1 MGIQCCIGFEALDL
15 AGKWETLKQLQ
26 TRYTYRAPSHKFKDS
41 PYLKSLCMDRRCC
54 SDAEHKAVLTRAI
67 VARRAHEKADW
78 LQKLEHSASSGN
90 AYAIRYLRKRVRH
103 PSPWDGLVR
112 DAGSKSAAA
121 VSIQTHFQKLFQ
133 PPVPLEDQE
142 ACDCIMCELQ
152 LAASS
157 EALRPFTWP
166 EVAAAVNRLKLGKST
181 GMTGIS
187 CELISAMW
195 QVVPEGQNMV
205 VSFCN
210 SLLQEEQHP
219 PELHQSLVA
228 LLPKLPVIQATS
240 QIRPINLVEVC
251 HKMYSFLLLQR
262 LRPTWPSP
270 AAQHGAVR
278 GGQVLDA
285 LASAHWWIA
294 HESISQMHGR
304 VWLNADLTAAFD
316 SLCHRSLL
324 QFVQAHTQDGCHHEA
339 LRLMQIVMRPQLHFI
354 WQQFQWDMGQSSGV
368 QQGHSHSAILFAY
381 VVGHI
386 LEDLFKEWRER
397 GEDTTTR
404 DWGWL
409 FVDDLLCS
417 FDSWTQARKL
427 VPEIV
432 EAFGRAGLSF
442 SLKKSEVMC
451 TPQTLE
457 EGKALDWDPNEF
469 LYSIP
474 WTSCTK
480 YLRKPLTH
488 FQVGDSTYT
497 VLLPTMKQR
506 VHLATEQLRQVV
518 KGLRWHQPYMALRL
532 VNRYVGATIFWYLP
546 LMFPTTAALQTLLT
560 LQVSVLVI
568 MLRLFIP
575 EHVSHDTA
583 MFLHRLRRRCVLLF
597 VGTSAKYGWHCIW
610 RQRLWKDVASS
621 VHLALKTLDASR
633 RPRGGVV
640 TTPMSWLRG
649 ACKLQYPDANDL
661 SFSAIAALASDRDR
675 WHTAGERHLTD
686 LNSVERH
693 SHLHQTTHQKW
704 QLTVLQVVPWAF
716 SVALVFSA
724 QGEWKLVWVD
734 EERGLQQLSLG
745 SELQT
750 DDFVSLVKHC
760 QMQYSF
766 LVVNVS
772 LTQHHLDSHLAV
784 ISRAAEGLLEMS
796 TAASFEVVPDEW
808 HCRFQGLL

>member
-1 MGIQCCIGFEALDL
+1 MDCISHWLKACDLCIDVLALQEVGGIKNLQVAQCSEAHDGNSLPEFVFPDDELDDYYVFGTDTLESHLGQMILISRDAAECILSTYHGERVIGVQYRDTEGKHLWVFSVHMPHQDNSDDAYLHAIHELRSLAHAHKDHSVIVAGDFNADVGSARALSLEEAFGYSRYTVRRPDGPTRFGRVSNAQLDFVFISQPLRVCLLEDHSKLSVVSGSRREIGSDHDRIAYELVFGRRLSSGPRHRNRGARSRCGRYSVKDSLKMGIQCCIGFEALDL
-15 AGKWETLKQLQ
+15 AGKWETLKQFQ
-26 TRYTYRAPSHKFKDS
+26 TRYTYRTPSHKFKDS

-54 SDAEHKAVLTRAI
+54 SDVEHKAVLTRAI

-103 PSPWDGLVR
+103 PSPWDGLVK

-121 VSIQTHFQKLFQ
+121 GSIQTHFQKLFQ

-142 ACDCIMCELQ
+142 ACDCIMRELQ

-157 EALRPFTWP
+157 EALKPFTWP

-205 VSFCN
+205 VSLCN
-210 SLLQEEQHP
+210 SLSQEEQHP

-228 LLPKLPVIQATS
+228 LLPKLPVIQATN

-278 GGQVLDA
+278 GGQVFDA

-386 LEDLFKEWRER
+386 LEDLFKKWRER

-432 EAFGRAGLSF
+432 EAFGRA
-442 SLKKSEVMC
+442 
-451 TPQTLE
+451 
-457 EGKALDWDPNEF
+457 
-469 LYSIP
+469 
-474 WTSCTK
+474 
-480 YLRKPLTH
+480 
-488 FQVGDSTYT
+488 
-497 VLLPTMKQR
+497 
-506 VHLATEQLRQVV
+506 
-518 KGLRWHQPYMALRL
+518 
-532 VNRYVGATIFWYLP
+532 
-546 LMFPTTAALQTLLT
+546 
-560 LQVSVLVI
+560 
-568 MLRLFIP
+568 
-575 EHVSHDTA
+575 
-583 MFLHRLRRRCVLLF
+583 
-597 VGTSAKYGWHCIW
+597 
-610 RQRLWKDVASS
+610 
-621 VHLALKTLDASR
+621 
-633 RPRGGVV
+633 
-640 TTPMSWLRG
+640 
-649 ACKLQYPDANDL
+649 
-661 SFSAIAALASDRDR
+661 
-675 WHTAGERHLTD
+675 
-686 LNSVERH
+686 
-693 SHLHQTTHQKW
+693 
-704 QLTVLQVVPWAF
+704 
-716 SVALVFSA
+716 
-724 QGEWKLVWVD
+724 
-734 EERGLQQLSLG
+734 
-745 SELQT
+745 
-750 DDFVSLVKHC
+750 
-760 QMQYSF
+760 
-766 LVVNVS
+766 
-772 LTQHHLDSHLAV
+772 
-784 ISRAAEGLLEMS
+784 
-796 TAASFEVVPDEW
+796 
-808 HCRFQGLL
+808 